1 MILSQLVV
9 VRPQTVDL
17 LLPLGVG
24 VDQPHDGIPQLVV
37 EGVAGIVGGIEI
49 VVHPAACKIK
59 KLSSLYDEPPDTE
72 PALHR
77 KGNSGLLKP
86 QLAISYFSPATPL
99 SSSLTTLTREIAK

>member
-24 VDQPHDGIPQLVV
+24 VDQPHDGVPQLVV

-59 KLSSLYDEPPDTE
+59 NCPVFMMSLQTLS
-72 PALHR
+72 LHCTG
-77 KGNSGLLKP
+77 KDNSGLLKP

-99 SSSLTTLTREIAK
+99 SSPLTTLTREIAK